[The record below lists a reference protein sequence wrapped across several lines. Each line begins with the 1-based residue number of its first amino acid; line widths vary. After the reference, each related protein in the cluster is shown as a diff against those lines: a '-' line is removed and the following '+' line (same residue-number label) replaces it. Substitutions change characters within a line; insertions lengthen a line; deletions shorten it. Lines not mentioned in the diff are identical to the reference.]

1 MGATPSFNY
10 FININH
16 HISSCHRP
24 SSIMYTYFKL
34 NNGGIYMLKSS
45 LSLIKDQLFEEENRN
60 LLFFLSGKSIS
71 LFGTAIYTFVVGL
84 YLLNTTGS
92 GLTFATNIVLYTL
105 PIVFINPFAGV
116 LADYV
121 DKKFL
126 VVGSDLING
135 IFLTLIY
142 FIVIKFGLNT
152 LLIYFS
158 TFLMTVFSVFFN
170 IGIESAKP
178 NLVSDKNLVKINSF
192 ARIIESMSHL
202 MGPILGGLVYTIV
215 DTKTFILINGLSFF
229 MAGIIELFINYNYN
243 VDSNSFDK
251 QDSIGI
257 YNKLK
262 DGFKY
267 IFSRPQLKVLVY
279 IFISLNFF
287 FNFTIIVPIPYLLN
301 TIWNVDSYVYGIV
314 QSGLPVGM
322 ILGAVLI
329 KRILK
334 VTTYNTILK
343 NIGYYTGIG
352 VMSFILPL
360 LFNGRPSQSFI
371 IIYYTFLMTMG
382 GIIVSWVDIPSSVL
396 IQTVVP
402 NKILGRVI
410 SVKFS
415 IIKII
420 VPLSL
425 ILSGYLL
432 ENISIF
438 FIFLFGSL
446 FFTIFNMIIFKSNL
460 QYSIEEIGSIKL
472 IQTN

>member
-1 MGATPSFNY
+1 MYQKVILLVKN
-10 FININH
+10 
-16 HISSCHRP
+16 
-24 SSIMYTYFKL
+24 SI
-34 NNGGIYMLKSS
+34 
-45 LSLIKDQLFEEENRN
+45 FEEENKN
-60 LLFFLSGKSIS
+60 LLLFLSGKSIS

-84 YLLNTTGS
+84 YLLNITGS

-121 DKKFL
+121 NKKYL
-126 VVGSDLING
+126 VVGSDFING
-135 IFLTLIY
+135 IFLTGVYL
-142 FIVIKFGLNT
+142 FAMNFGLST

-170 IGIESAKP
+170 IGIEAAKP
-178 NLVSDKNLVKINSF
+178 SLVSDDKLVKINSF

-202 MGPILGGLVYTIV
+202 MGPMLGGLIYTLI
-215 DTKTFILINGLSFF
+215 DTKSFILINGLSFLI
-229 MAGIIELFINYNYN
+229 AGIIELFINYSYN
-243 VDSNSFDK
+243 TTNNELNEQNTK
-251 QDSIGI
+251 GT

-262 DGFKY
+262 EGFEY
-267 IFSRPQLKVLVY
+267 IFTRPQLKILVY

-314 QSGLPVGM
+314 QSGLPIGM
-322 ILGAVLI
+322 VLGAVLI
-329 KRILK
+329 KKILR
-334 VTTYNTILK
+334 TSNYNIILK

-352 VMSFILPL
+352 VFSFILPL
-360 LFNGRPSQSFI
+360 LIFNNRPSQLFI
-371 IIYYTFLMTMG
+371 IFYYTLLMIMV

-402 NKILGRVI
+402 NNILGRVI

-420 VPLSL
+420 VPISL
-425 ILSGYLL
+425 IISGYLL
-432 ENISIF
+432 ETVSII
-438 FIFLFGSL
+438 FIFILGSI
-446 FFTIFNMIIFKSNL
+446 FFTIFNILIFNSNL
-460 QYSIEEIGSIKL
+460 KYSLIEIGNIKL
-472 IQTN
+472 IKDV

>member
-1 MGATPSFNY
+1 MY
-10 FININH
+10 QKVVLL
-16 HISSCHRP
+16 ISG
-24 SSIMYTYFKL
+24 SI
-34 NNGGIYMLKSS
+34 
-45 LSLIKDQLFEEENRN
+45 FEEENKN
-60 LLFFLSGKSIS
+60 LLLFLSGKSIS

-84 YLLNTTGS
+84 YLLNITGS

-121 DKKFL
+121 NKKYL

-135 IFLTLIY
+135 IFLTVVYL
-142 FIVIKFGLNT
+142 FAMNFGLST

-170 IGIESAKP
+170 IGIEAAKP
-178 NLVSDKNLVKINSF
+178 NLVSDEKLVRINSF

-202 MGPILGGLVYTIV
+202 MGPMLGGLIYTLI
-215 DTKTFILINGLSFF
+215 DTKSFILINGLSFLI
-229 MAGIIELFINYNYN
+229 AGIIELFINYSYN
-243 VDSNSFDK
+243 TDHDELNDQNSK
-251 QDSIGI
+251 GT

-262 DGFKY
+262 EGFNY
-267 IFSRPQLKVLVY
+267 IFTRAQLKVLVY

-322 ILGAVLI
+322 ILGAILI
-329 KRILK
+329 KKILK
-334 VTTYNTILK
+334 ISNYDKILK
-343 NIGYYTGIG
+343 NIGYYTGVG
-352 VMSFILPL
+352 VFSFILPL
-360 LFNGRPSQSFI
+360 LIFDSRPNQLFI
-371 IIYYTFLMTMG
+371 IIYYTLLMVMG

-402 NKILGRVI
+402 NNILGRVI

-420 VPLSL
+420 VPISL
-425 ILSGYLL
+425 IFSGYLL
-432 ENISIF
+432 ETVSIIYI
-438 FIFLFGSL
+438 FIIGSI
-446 FFTIFNMIIFKSNL
+446 FFTIFNLLIFNSNL
-460 QYSIEEIGSIKL
+460 KYSLIEIGKIKL
-472 IQTN
+472 IKDV